1 MAKKGEKIML
11 YDLEVGHLYGERGNK
26 TQVCTVVVVS
36 FIRHILKLTCR
47 LW

>member
-26 TQVCTVVVVS
+26 TRGQTDAVGFQT
-36 FIRHILKLTCR
+36 L
-47 LW
+47 